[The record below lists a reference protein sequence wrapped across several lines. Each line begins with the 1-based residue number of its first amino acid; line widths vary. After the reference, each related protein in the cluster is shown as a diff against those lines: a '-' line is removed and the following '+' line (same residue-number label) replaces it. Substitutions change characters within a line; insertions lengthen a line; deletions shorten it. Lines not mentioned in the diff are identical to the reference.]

1 MSLCCGIVG
10 LPNVGKSTLFNALT
24 NARVP
29 AENFPFCTVEPN
41 HGVVAVPDPRL
52 DRVAALARPDKVTPA
67 TLEFVDIAGLVK
79 GASQGE
85 GLGNQFLA
93 HIQDVDAVAHL
104 VRCFPDPNVVHVHGA
119 IDPKSDV
126 EVVETE
132 LLLRD
137 LETVGRRLERQ
148 RHALRVADKGASREE
163 IEALTKVERA
173 LAAGTPVRLLDLSDD
188 ERALL
193 VPTPLLS
200 AKPVLLLA
208 NVSDEQLSRADDP
221 ALVAVAELAAARK
234 IPWVAISARTEAEL
248 FELSEEE
255 RAAFVAELRLGE
267 SGLTRFIRCAYQL
280 LDLIS
285 FFTMV
290 GTEVRAW
297 TIRRGTTAVKA
308 AGKIHT
314 DFEKGFIRAEVMAF
328 SDLDRL
334 GAEAAV
340 REKGLLR
347 VEGRDYVIQDGD
359 VVRFRFNV

>member
-1 MSLCCGIVG
+1 MSLRCGIVG
-10 LPNVGKSTLFNALT
+10 LPNVGKSTFFNALT
-24 NARVP
+24 RARVP

-41 HGVVAVPDPRL
+41 HGVVAVPDERL
-52 DRVAALARPDKVTPA
+52 SRVAELAKPEKVTPA

-85 GLGNQFLA
+85 GLGNQFLS
-93 HIQDVDAVAHL
+93 HIQEVDAVVHL

-119 IDPKSDV
+119 VDPRRDI

-137 LETVGRRLERQ
+137 LDTVTRRLEKQ

-163 IEALTKVERA
+163 IEALSKVERA
-173 LAAGTPVRLLDLSDD
+173 LAAGTSVRLLELSED

-193 VPTPLLS
+193 LPTPLLS
-200 AKPVLLLA
+200 AKPVLLVA
-208 NVSDEQLSRADDP
+208 NVSDEQVNRADDP
-221 ALVAVAELAAARK
+221 VLVAVAELAAARK
-234 IPWVAISARTEAEL
+234 IPWVIISARTESEL
-248 FELSEEE
+248 HDLSEEE
-255 RAAFVAELRLGE
+255 RAVFVRELNLGDG
-267 SGLTRFIRCAYQL
+267 GLKRFIRCAYQL
-280 LDLIS
+280 LDLIT
-285 FFTMV
+285 FFTTV

-297 TIRRGTTAVKA
+297 TIARGTTAVKA

-314 DFEKGFIRAEVMAF
+314 DFERGFIRAEVMAF
-328 SDLDRL
+328 ADLDRL
-334 GAEAAV
+334 GSEAAV

-347 VEGRDYVIQDGD
+347 VEGRDYVVQDGD